1 MEPAMQFHVR
11 LFDPT
16 SGQVRELLAEAP
28 DESNLRARLAAFNEV
43 VVALRP
49 RGGVATWLARAQRP
63 RFDVGVLCVELS
75 RLLRAGL
82 TLPEAVET
90 QAGRVEGRARVVY
103 TDLQARLLEGKRLS
117 EAMRLADA
125 FPPVLVAAVRASE
138 RSGRVPEALEEFARY
153 DAALRELRRKMINA
167 AIYPSLVVGF
177 GFLVSLFLLG
187 YVVPR
192 FALIFSER
200 VAQTSQATSVLIKLG
215 QVINS
220 HPWSAVGSL
229 MAAVVSIAM
238 LAANPSVRGGLV
250 SVMERLR
257 PIERWLRTLQLA
269 RITHSMAML
278 LKNGFPVPE
287 AMGLA
292 SALALRPDVMA
303 AIEQATGSIE
313 AGQSTSVA
321 WSGAGLADPYA
332 TRILQAGER
341 TGNLAACF
349 DTLAQTYRL
358 DVETALER
366 ASRIL
371 EPLLLVIVAALI
383 GLIVVLMYM
392 PIFDLA
398 SSVG

>member
-1 MEPAMQFHVR
+1 M
-11 LFDPT
+11 
-16 SGQVRELLAEAP
+16 
-28 DESNLRARLAAFNEV
+28 
-43 VVALRP
+43 
-49 RGGVATWLARAQRP
+49 
-63 RFDVGVLCVELS
+63 ELS

-82 TLPEAVET
+82 TLPEAMET
-90 QAGRVEGRARVVY
+90 QFGRVQGPARAVY
-103 TDLQARLLEGKRLS
+103 ASLQARLLEGKRLS
-117 EAMRLADA
+117 EAMRLAGT
-125 FPPVLVAAVRASE
+125 FPPVLIAAVRASE

-153 DAALRELRRKMINA
+153 DASLRELRRKTINA

-192 FALIFSER
+192 FAQIFSER
-200 VAQTSQATSVLIKLG
+200 VAQTSAATGWLIRLG
-215 QVINS
+215 QTINS
-220 HPWSAVGSL
+220 HPWWVA
-229 MAAVVSIAM
+229 
-238 LAANPSVRGGLV
+238 GGLLAIVALAV
-250 SVMERLR
+250 SLAVNPRVRIEMVGLMTRIG
-257 PIERWLRTLQLA
+257 PVERWLRTLQLA
-269 RITHSMAML
+269 RITHSMGML

-292 SALALRPDVMA
+292 SALALRPDLR
-303 AIEQATGSIE
+303 IEMKRATEAIE
-313 AGQSTSVA
+313 AGQSTSIA
-321 WSGAGLADPYA
+321 WSRGGLADGYA

-366 ASRIL
+366 ASRIV

>member
-1 MEPAMQFHVR
+1 MRYQVR
-11 LFDPT
+11 LFDPA
-16 SGQVRELLAEAP
+16 SGAVRQMVAEAA
-28 DESNLRARLAAFNEV
+28 DESSLRSTLGATGEV
-43 VVALRP
+43 VVGLRP
-49 RGGVATWLARAQRP
+49 QGGATRLLARARP
-63 RFDVGVLCVELS
+63 KRFDVGLLCMELS

-82 TLPEAVET
+82 TLPEAMET
-90 QAGRVEGRARVVY
+90 QFRRVQGPARAVYAG
-103 TDLQARLLEGKRLS
+103 LQARLLEGKRLS
-117 EAMRLADA
+117 EAMRLVGE
-125 FPPVLVAAVRASE
+125 FPPVLIAAVRASE

-153 DAALRELRRKMINA
+153 DASLRELRRKMINA

-192 FALIFSER
+192 FAQIFAER
-200 VAQTSQATSVLIKLG
+200 VEQTSRATGLLIRLGQAINSNPWWVAGSVLAIVAL
-215 QVINS
+215 
-220 HPWSAVGSL
+220 
-229 MAAVVSIAM
+229 VVS
-238 LAANPSVRGGLV
+238 LAANPQVRIGLV
-250 SVMERLR
+250 NLIARIGPV
-257 PIERWLRTLQLA
+257 ERWLRTLQLA
-269 RITHSMAML
+269 RITHSMGML
-278 LKNGFPVPE
+278 LKNGFPMPE

-292 SALALRPDVMA
+292 SALALRPDLRTEMKRA
-303 AIEQATGSIE
+303 TEAIES
-313 AGQSTSVA
+313 GQSTSTA
-321 WSGAGLADPYA
+321 WSRGGLADGYA

-366 ASRIL
+366 ASRIV

>member
-1 MEPAMQFHVR
+1 MRYRVR

-16 SGQVRELLAEAP
+16 SGRIRQVVADAP
-28 DESNLRARLAAFNEV
+28 DESNLRANLSADGAV

-49 RGGVATWLARAQRP
+49 QRKVSSWFAAARP
-63 RFDVGVLCVELS
+63 KRFDLGLLCMELS

-82 TLPEAVET
+82 TLPEAMET
-90 QAGRVEGRARVVY
+90 QLGRVQGPTRAIY
-103 TDLQARLLEGKRLS
+103 GSLQARLLEGKRLS
-117 EAMRLADA
+117 EAMRLSDA
-125 FPPVLVAAVRASE
+125 FPSVLIAAVRASE

-153 DAALRELRRKMINA
+153 DASLRDLRRKTINA

-192 FALIFSER
+192 FAKIFAER
-200 VAQTSQATSVLIKLG
+200 VAQTSEATTVLIRLG
-215 QVINS
+215 QAINS
-220 HPWSAVGSL
+220 HPWWVAVSL
-229 MAAVVSIAM
+229 LAVVACVAA
-238 LAANPSVRGGLV
+238 LATNPKVRSRV
-250 SVMERLR
+250 VVMMAQIG
-257 PIERWLRTLQLA
+257 PVERWLRSLQLA

-292 SALALRPDVMA
+292 SALALRPDLVTEMKR
-303 AIEQATGSIE
+303 ATDAIE

-321 WSGAGLADPYA
+321 WSGSGLADGYA
-332 TRILQAGER
+332 MRILQAGER
-341 TGNLAACF
+341 TGNLTTSF
-349 DTLAQTYRL
+349 ETLAQTYRV

-366 ASRIL
+366 ASRIV

>member
-1 MEPAMQFHVR
+1 MRYQVR
-11 LFDPT
+11 LFDPA
-16 SGQVRELLAEAP
+16 SGAVRQMVAEAA
-28 DESNLRARLAAFNEV
+28 DESSLRSTLGATGEV
-43 VVALRP
+43 VVGLRP
-49 RGGVATWLARAQRP
+49 QGGATRLLARARP
-63 RFDVGVLCVELS
+63 KRFDVGLLCMELS

-82 TLPEAVET
+82 TLPEAMET
-90 QAGRVEGRARVVY
+90 QFRRVQGPARAVYAG
-103 TDLQARLLEGKRLS
+103 LQARLLEGKRLS
-117 EAMRLADA
+117 EAMRLVGE
-125 FPPVLVAAVRASE
+125 FPPVLIAAVRASE

-153 DAALRELRRKMINA
+153 DASLRELRRKMINA

-192 FALIFSER
+192 FAQIFAER
-200 VAQTSQATSVLIKLG
+200 VEQTSRATGLLIRLGQAINSNPWWVAGSVLAIVAL
-215 QVINS
+215 
-220 HPWSAVGSL
+220 
-229 MAAVVSIAM
+229 VVS
-238 LAANPSVRGGLV
+238 LAANPQVRIGLV
-250 SVMERLR
+250 NLIARIGPV
-257 PIERWLRTLQLA
+257 ERWLRTLQLA
-269 RITHSMAML
+269 RITHSMGML

-292 SALALRPDVMA
+292 SALALRPDLR
-303 AIEQATGSIE
+303 IEMKRATDAIE
-313 AGQSTSVA
+313 AGQSTSIA
-321 WSGAGLADPYA
+321 WSHGGLADGYA

-349 DTLAQTYRL
+349 DTLAQTYHL
-358 DVETALER
+358 DFETALER
-366 ASRIL
+366 ASRIV

>member
-1 MEPAMQFHVR
+1 MRYQVR
-11 LFDPT
+11 LFDPA
-16 SGQVRELLAEAP
+16 SGEVRQMVAEAP
-28 DESNLRARLAAFNEV
+28 DESSLRADLAAGGGV

-49 RGGVATWLARAQRP
+49 HASAAMWFARTRP
-63 RFDVGVLCVELS
+63 KRFDVGLLCVELS

-90 QAGRVEGRARVVY
+90 QLGRVQAPARRIY
-103 TDLQARLLEGKRLS
+103 ASLQARLLEGKRLS

-192 FALIFSER
+192 FAQIFSER
-200 VAQTSQATSVLIKLG
+200 VAQTSSATGLLIKLG
-215 QVINS
+215 QTINT
-220 HPWSAVGSL
+220 HPAWVAASLLVLAASIGSL
-229 MAAVVSIAM
+229 AT
-238 LAANPSVRGGLV
+238 NPRVRSQLV
-250 SVMERLR
+250 ALISRIGTV
-257 PIERWLRTLQLA
+257 ERWLRTLQLA

-278 LKNGFPVPE
+278 LKNGFPMPE
-287 AMGLA
+287 AMSLA
-292 SALALRPDVMA
+292 SALALRTDLRTEMK
-303 AIEQATGSIE
+303 QATDAIE
-313 AGQSTSVA
+313 AGQPTSVA
-321 WSGAGLADPYA
+321 WNRGGLADGFA

-366 ASRIL
+366 ASRIV
-371 EPLLLVIVAALI
+371 EPLLLVIVATLI